1 MESSYNDRRRQTRS
15 SVYHCLYETE
25 GFCTRQMLAQNLGL
39 SLPTI
44 YQNLTELVD
53 SGFVRYSGEAHS
65 TGGRRAAGLE
75 IIPDARIAVGVSVAA
90 DRLRFSAA
98 DLRLSELASRSVDF
112 TTRGRT
118 IAELSRVIS
127 EELERFLDEA
137 RLDRSRLLGV
147 CVALPGLLT
156 PQRDRLLFAP
166 TLRLRDSELRPIY
179 ESLRYPSYVE
189 NDATSS
195 GHAEWFTRGAV
206 GNMAYVSL
214 ECGVGGSVLIG
225 GSPYHGSNQRSCEFG
240 HMCIVPGGLK
250 CSCGKHG
257 CLEAYCSPDRVS
269 KDLGISLTAFFDEL
283 ERHNPEFTMLWSDV
297 LQHLPV
303 GIANIRM
310 CFDCDV
316 VLGGLL
322 TQHMPAYLGLL
333 RQYVAANDPFS
344 DNALYVSLSVL
355 GGRSVPLGAALHFI
369 SEFLDNM

>member
-283 ERHNPEFTMLWSDV
+283 ERHNPEFAMLWSDV
-297 LQHLPV
+297 LQHLAV

>member
-206 GNMAYVSL
+206 GNMAYISL

-297 LQHLPV
+297 LQHLAD
-303 GIANIRM
+303 GLAHLRM
-310 CFDCDV
+310 CFDCDA

>member
-206 GNMAYVSL
+206 GNMAYISL

-225 GSPYHGSNQRSCEFG
+225 G
-240 HMCIVPGGLK
+240 
-250 CSCGKHG
+250 
-257 CLEAYCSPDRVS
+257 
-269 KDLGISLTAFFDEL
+269 
-283 ERHNPEFTMLWSDV
+283 
-297 LQHLPV
+297 
-303 GIANIRM
+303 
-310 CFDCDV
+310 
-316 VLGGLL
+316 
-322 TQHMPAYLGLL
+322 
-333 RQYVAANDPFS
+333 
-344 DNALYVSLSVL
+344 
-355 GGRSVPLGAALHFI
+355 
-369 SEFLDNM
+369 